1 MYRTFITL
9 AILGFTVETQSQ
21 RHIIGSRLL
30 DFDNPMQ
37 FVSPRVARQS
47 KELKPDV
54 VNSKPSNVDSEQ
66 LLNSDNNVLAFA
78 SPQIEIET
86 PDAKSDDV
94 KSKTSEISTA
104 FESYQRLN
112 HIAFDDYN
120 TDDRV
125 HLDDK
130 NQFEECVPLDKCES
144 LDWLVQNINTAPNLT
159 PSQIT
164 DTIKD
169 RICGFYGRIPK
180 VLCPFDDNNEIDGTE
195 DYAEEYTED
204 DDDNDDIKGTTSV
217 PSNVDD
223 TGDALSFEPIK
234 NGGFT
239 FGESGEPSKNET
251 RSENC
256 RSLGCRAIFNDIG
269 TPARQRCRG
278 SLLIHHSASNAGPLS
293 DFKQLRLRGKNFRQ
307 MRKLRRRN
315 IVQMQTHG
323 NCCWTLY
330 SKPKFRGA
338 EEKFFN
344 GYNIV
349 PKVHP
354 KSIKASHCN

>member
-1 MYRTFITL
+1 MGFTIRPCTIRHNIYFPKYTKSMISPKMYHNLVVLI
-9 AILGFTVETQSQ
+9 ILGISIEIQCQ

-30 DFDNPMQ
+30 NFDNDMR
-37 FVSPRVARQS
+37 FVSPIERQAR
-47 KELKPDV
+47 
-54 VNSKPSNVDSEQ
+54 NSKDIEFEKPSTTAKPNIRTVKDSTFDSSSAFNSNAVD
-66 LLNSDNNVLAFA
+66 NA
-78 SPQIEIET
+78 I
-86 PDAKSDDV
+86 DD
-94 KSKTSEISTA
+94 
-104 FESYQRLN
+104 
-112 HIAFDDYN
+112 
-120 TDDRV
+120 
-125 HLDDK
+125 
-130 NQFEECVPLDKCES
+130 FEECVPLDKCES
-144 LDWLVQNINTAPNLT
+144 LDWLVQNIDTVPNLS

-169 RICGFYGRIPK
+169 RICGFYGRMPK
-180 VLCPFDDNNEIDGTE
+180 VLCPFDDNNELDGTE
-195 DYAEEYTED
+195 DYAEEYTD
-204 DDDNDDIKGTTSV
+204 DDDNNDDIKGTTSV
-217 PSNVDD
+217 PSNVDE

-239 FGESGEPSKNET
+239 FGESVEPSKNET

-278 SLLIHHSASNAGPLS
+278 SLLIHHSANNAAPLS

-338 EEKFFN
+338 EEKFYN